1 LTCITTADWKIV
13 REVGKRFEHCRN
25 LSCHSTLILCLPYFR
40 NKDTLSL
47 MVENVLSFLIVFFV
61 LKSRS
66 ATTIVVDNF
75 HISRILASITKMFF
89 TFE

>member
-1 LTCITTADWKIV
+1 
-13 REVGKRFEHCRN
+13 
-25 LSCHSTLILCLPYFR
+25 
-40 NKDTLSL
+40 
-47 MVENVLSFLIVFFV
+47 VENVLSFLIVFFV

-89 TFE
+89 TFESCNYVLESLSFGPS

>member
-1 LTCITTADWKIV
+1 
-13 REVGKRFEHCRN
+13 
-25 LSCHSTLILCLPYFR
+25 
-40 NKDTLSL
+40 